1 MTDQEPEEIP
11 DSDEQNSDVDDRTSE
26 EDQEPVSDSDSIELL
41 NKFADGDTIAFEQL
55 IEKEFPP
62 LRRGIEARLGP
73 DIRRRIDPTDVF
85 QQAALDVYR
94 LRDDF
99 DNRGLPA
106 FRGWLKK
113 IMMNN
118 VNRLIEKELAQ
129 KRDPRREKRKAMEAG
144 RSRSL
149 DPLGNL
155 SASISSPSAGLRREE
170 DLELLRRCLDML
182 SDDDRQLLLW
192 IDSEGKE
199 YTEVARLLA
208 INVDATR
215 RRHSRA
221 MARLRDF
228 ADAMRKPS
236 EGFGMPGPAADGDDE
251 ADLRS

>member
-1 MTDQEPEEIP
+1 MTDPEPVDNSESEDH
-11 DSDEQNSDVDDRTSE
+11 DSDATDKVPEA
-26 EDQEPVSDSDSIELL
+26 DQQPGADSKSIELL
-41 NKFADGDTIAFEQL
+41 NKFSDGDTVAFEKL

-106 FRGWLKK
+106 FRAWLKK

-129 KRDPRREKRKAMEAG
+129 KRDPRREKRRALEAG

-192 IDSEGKE
+192 IDSEGRE

-221 MARLRDF
+221 MARLREF
-228 ADAMRKPS
+228 ADAMRKP
-236 EGFGMPGPAADGDDE
+236 EGGFQARDPEGDEE
-251 ADLRS
+251 ADPSP

>member
-1 MTDQEPEEIP
+1 MTDQESAEIP
-11 DSDEQNSDVDDRTSE
+11 DQDKPEQDPADKVSE
-26 EDQEPVSDSDSIELL
+26 ESAQPDSESSSVDLL
-41 NKFADGDTIAFEQL
+41 KKFTDGDTVAFERL
-55 IEKEFPP
+55 IEREFPP

-106 FRGWLKK
+106 FRAWLKK
-113 IMMNN
+113 IMLNN

-129 KRDPRREKRKAMEAG
+129 KRDPRREKRRAMEAG

-170 DLELLRRCLDML
+170 DLELLKRCLDML

-192 IDSEGKE
+192 IHSEGKE
-199 YTEVARLLA
+199 YVEVARLLA

-221 MARLRDF
+221 MARLKEF
-228 ADAMRKPS
+228 ADAMRKPD
-236 EGFGMPGPAADGDDE
+236 EGYRGNGPVDRESPDPG
-251 ADLRS
+251 S

>member
-1 MTDQEPEEIP
+1 MTDQDPAEIS
-11 DSDEQNSDVDDRTSE
+11 DSD
-26 EDQEPVSDSDSIELL
+26 DQESGATDKVPEDDQQPVSDSNSIELL
-41 NKFADGDTIAFEQL
+41 KKFSEGDTIAFEQL

-73 DIRRRIDPTDVF
+73 DIRRSIDTTDVF

-129 KRDPRREKRKAMEAG
+129 KRDPRREKRRAMEAG

-192 IDSEGKE
+192 IDSEGRE
-199 YTEVARLLA
+199 YSEVARLLA

-221 MARLRDF
+221 MARLREF
-228 ADAMRKPS
+228 AEAMRKP
-236 EGFGMPGPAADGDDE
+236 EGGFQAPNPEDDE
-251 ADLRS
+251 EADPSP